1 MGAGTAMGAAG
12 LAAASAAQSAARDA
26 ECRAI
31 IKTFDGT
38 HATVEQ
44 RREYAACV
52 HRIDGTGE
60 PMDPMATIIIKAVVV
75 FSFIGAGIGATWG
88 WREGGAFE
96 AVLGGALGA
105 MVPWFISAIIA
116 AVIYGIV
123 FVTWG

>member
-1 MGAGTAMGAAG
+1 MGAGTAMGAAA

-26 ECRAI
+26 ECRAT

-60 PMDPMATIIIKAVVV
+60 PMDPMASIIIKAVIV
-75 FSFIGAGIGATWG
+75 FSFIGAGIGAAWG
-88 WREGGAFE
+88 WKEGGVFE
-96 AVLGGALGA
+96 AVLAGLLGA
-105 MVPWFISAIIA
+105 MVPWLISAIIA
-116 AVIYGIV
+116 AAVYGIV
-123 FVTWG
+123 FVAWW